1 MTMLDRMRRHKNWL
15 KWILALVVLAFV
27 LFYIPDFL
35 GDQTTAAPA
44 SSTEV
49 VASVD
54 GHEVTSAQFRRRY
67 QVQLQAYQGAYGD
80 SLNDRM
86 LRQLGIDR
94 QILQTIVDEKAALT
108 EAERQGITVS
118 DEEVA
123 HQILAIPSFQENGVF
138 IGQNRYAQILR
149 AQRPPLTP
157 AEYETELRND
167 MMIDRLRAA
176 VAGWISAADGDVER
190 EYRQRNEK
198 VKLQVAAVPT
208 VSFRDK
214 VSATDADVAA
224 RFEARK
230 ENYRIGQRRK
240 IKYLLV
246 DFEQARNRTTVP
258 EADILKLYNDNLPQ
272 YSTPEQIRAS
282 HILLKTEGKDEAVV
296 RQKAEAVL
304 KEAKAGGDFAA
315 LAKQHSEDDANKALG
330 GDLDYFQRGRM
341 VPEFEVV
348 AFEMQSGQIS
358 DLVKTPYG
366 FHIIKLAD
374 KKPATT
380 RALAEVRAEL
390 TDQLKFE
397 RAQKAVSEQA
407 KRLAGQ
413 VKAPA
418 DLEKVAK
425 AAGFSVTESG
435 PFTREEPIPGLGPA
449 PQAAQEAFRLKEG
462 EMSAVVGTPRGPVLF
477 TLSGTVEARL
487 PTLDEVKARVKDD
500 LVSERSGEM
509 AAARAHEL
517 AMKLKG
523 AKDFA
528 AAAKADGFAAK
539 DTELLARGAAIPDVG
554 VSAEVDR
561 AAFALPVNGVSDA
574 ITTTLGAVV
583 VRVTERHDVTP
594 DEFNGAKST
603 FRRELENERRTQ
615 FFTAYLNKAKQG
627 MSIVVN
633 EEALKRAVG
642 EQ

>member
-198 VKLQVAAVPT
+198 VKLLVAAVPT

-214 VSATDADVAA
+214 VSVTDADVAA

-230 ENYRIGQRRK
+230 ENYRIGERRK

-258 EADILKLYNDNLPQ
+258 EADLLKLYNDNLPQ

-282 HILLKTEGKDEAVV
+282 HILFKTEGKDEAAVK
-296 RQKAEAVL
+296 QQAEAVL
-304 KEAKAGGDFAA
+304 AKAKAGGDFAA
-315 LAKQHSEDDANKALG
+315 LAKQHSEDDANQELG

-341 VPEFEVV
+341 VPEFETV
-348 AFEMQSGQIS
+348 AFEMQAGQTS

-380 RALAEVRAEL
+380 RTLAEVRAEL

-397 RAQKAVSEQA
+397 RAQQAVTEQA
-407 KRLAGQ
+407 KTLASQ
-413 VKAPA
+413 AKSPA

-425 AAGFSVTESG
+425 GAGFTIAESG
-435 PFTREEPIPGLGPA
+435 PFTREEPIPGVGPA
-449 PQAAQEAFRLKEG
+449 PQAAQEAFRLKDG
-462 EMSAVVGTPRGPVLF
+462 EMSAVVGTPRGPMLF
-477 TLSGTVEARL
+477 ALSGTIAPRL
-487 PTLDEVKARVKDD
+487 PALAEVKDRVKED
-500 LVSERSGEM
+500 LVTERSGEM
-509 AAARAHEL
+509 AARRAAEL
-517 AMKLKG
+517 AAKLRG

-528 AAAKADGFAAK
+528 AAAKAEGYPAR
-539 DTELLARGAAIPDVG
+539 DTELLARGAAIPEVG
-554 VSAEVDR
+554 VSADVDR

-594 DEFNGAKST
+594 DEFTGARTT
-603 FRRELENERRTQ
+603 FRRELENERRSQ

-627 MSIVVN
+627 MAIVIN
-633 EEALKRAVG
+633 EEALKRAVA
-642 EQ
+642 Q